1 MRDPGNE
8 VVTPLGETKSIP
20 VCFIWESHTPP
31 PPQPR
36 PGWKRHVGTPIWW
49 TENSV
54 NIWNL
59 LWLSRPL
66 IITTEKTSIYIS
78 TLPNALTS
86 KRAQN
91 YEMSIYFSTNSI
103 VFQSRISITRNFKML
118 WFANETRYWAVKLL
132 TDINMPPLKPDKVKT
147 FVDL

>member
-1 MRDPGNE
+1 MLVYMYLR
-8 VVTPLGETKSIP
+8 
-20 VCFIWESHTPP
+20 
-31 PPQPR
+31 
-36 PGWKRHVGTPIWW
+36 GTPIWR

-54 NIWNL
+54 NIRNL

-78 TLPNALTS
+78 TFPNALTS

-103 VFQSRISITRNFKML
+103 AVFHSRISIYNPKFQNALVRKRSTLLSCKIVS
-118 WFANETRYWAVKLL
+118 RYKYAASYVW
-132 TDINMPPLKPDKVKT
+132 
-147 FVDL
+147 